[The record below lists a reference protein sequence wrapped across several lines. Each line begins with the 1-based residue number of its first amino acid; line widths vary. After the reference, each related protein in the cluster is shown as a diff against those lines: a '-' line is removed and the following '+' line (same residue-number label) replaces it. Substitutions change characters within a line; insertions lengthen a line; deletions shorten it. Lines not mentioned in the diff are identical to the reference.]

1 MNQIF
6 EIERLKMLL
15 TASQEDLS
23 YQKQQFADRE
33 HQYAEREKVQRE
45 HFEKERDMYT
55 ERIKDLEREN
65 RGGASGSS
73 RRG

>member
-1 MNQIF
+1 MNQNF

-23 YQKQQFADRE
+23 YQRQQSADRE
-33 HQYAEREKVQRE
+33 RQYAERERVQRE
-45 HFEKERDMYT
+45 RFDREREMYA